1 MAANIEFNSNR
12 NTYSFY
18 SLKDVPWH
26 GLGTVVEEAKT
37 PDEIIRIANMDYEV
51 ALAPMFAS
59 FIPPEAKH
67 LVKEDNHYACHM
79 SNGDVIIIPEK
90 GARVDDVYATYRKD
104 NYKILGTVGSRYEPV
119 QNIEAMDF
127 IYQVCKSQMVIN
139 PKDVII
145 QTAGVLGIGERIFV
159 TAKLPTYEIAK
170 DEMEKYILFTT
181 SHDGS
186 GSIQACFTDIRVVCN
201 NTLNA
206 ALNHCKNMVR
216 FKHTKNVKANLA
228 IGAQMMRDTLKY
240 SEQAKMILEAAENIK
255 INDDVMIDYIT
266 DLICDA
272 NQKEFIAKCGGIG
285 KIPYDNDVISTRKK
299 NQLHA
304 MVNYIERGPGQDSHR
319 GTMLWLYNGVTSY
332 INNGIEYKD
341 NLNKFDS
348 ITQGN
353 SFKLGQTAFNKLVQR
368 LSA

>member
-1 MAANIEFNSNR
+1 
-12 NTYSFY
+12 
-18 SLKDVPWH
+18 
-26 GLGTVVEEAKT
+26 
-37 PDEIIRIANMDYEV
+37 
-51 ALAPMFAS
+51 
-59 FIPPEAKH
+59 
-67 LVKEDNHYACHM
+67 
-79 SNGDVIIIPEK
+79 
-90 GARVDDVYATYRKD
+90 
-104 NYKILGTVGSRYEPV
+104 
-119 QNIEAMDF
+119 
-127 IYQVCKSQMVIN
+127 MVIN

-145 QTAGVLGIGERIFV
+145 QIAGVLGIGERIFV

-240 SEQAKMILEAAENIK
+240 SEQAKLILEAAENIK

-285 KIPYDNDVISTRKK
+285 KIPYENDVISTRKK

>member
-37 PDEIIRIANMDYEV
+37 PDEVIRIANMDYEV

-59 FIPPEAKH
+59 FIPAEAKH
-67 LVKEDNHYACHM
+67 IVKEDNHYACHM
-79 SNGDVIIIPEK
+79 SNGDVVIIPEK
-90 GARVDDVYATYRKD
+90 GARVSDVYATYRKD
-104 NYKILGTVGSRYEPV
+104 NYKILGTVGNRYEPV
-119 QNIEAMDF
+119 QNTEAMDF

-228 IGAQMMRDTLKY
+228 IGAQ
-240 SEQAKMILEAAENIK
+240 
-255 INDDVMIDYIT
+255 
-266 DLICDA
+266 
-272 NQKEFIAKCGGIG
+272 
-285 KIPYDNDVISTRKK
+285 
-299 NQLHA
+299 
-304 MVNYIERGPGQDSHR
+304 
-319 GTMLWLYNGVTSY
+319 
-332 INNGIEYKD
+332 
-341 NLNKFDS
+341 
-348 ITQGN
+348 
-353 SFKLGQTAFNKLVQR
+353 
-368 LSA
+368 

>member
-12 NTYSFY
+12 NAYSFY

-59 FIPPEAKH
+59 FIPAEAKH
-67 LVKEDNHYACHM
+67 IVKEDNHYACHM
-79 SNGDVIIIPEK
+79 SNGDVVIIPEK
-90 GARVDDVYATYRKD
+90 GARVSDVYATYRKD

-119 QNIEAMDF
+119 QNTEAMDF

-240 SEQAKMILEAAENIK
+240 SEQAKLILEAAEN
-255 INDDVMIDYIT
+255 
-266 DLICDA
+266 
-272 NQKEFIAKCGGIG
+272 
-285 KIPYDNDVISTRKK
+285 RKK